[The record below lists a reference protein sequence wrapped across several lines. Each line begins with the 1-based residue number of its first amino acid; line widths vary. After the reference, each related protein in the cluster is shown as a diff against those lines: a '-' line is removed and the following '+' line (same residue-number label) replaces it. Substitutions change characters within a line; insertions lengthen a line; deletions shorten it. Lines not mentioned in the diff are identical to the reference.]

1 MRFATTLHIAVLALA
16 FLQAAP
22 LTEAASYTVHPWEFH
37 NQRRPVQRKT
47 LATDYAELEEYYYQS
62 PQRSIT
68 FALHPLNRRRYYNP
82 RPYTFVGE
90 RGIYGT
96 PPLDA
101 MYEYDRDGGRWSRI
115 EIGTP
120 AKGSECMNYSFHKP
134 NYRVAP
140 FGYKC
145 QD

>member
-1 MRFATTLHIAVLALA
+1 MRFITSLPIAALAIA
-16 FLQAAP
+16 FLQSTSTA
-22 LTEAASYTVHPWEFH
+22 EAASYTVHPWEFH
-37 NQRRPVQRKT
+37 QRRPQQRHT
-47 LATDYAELEEYYYQS
+47 LATDYAELEEFYYQS
-62 PQRSIT
+62 PHRSIT

-82 RPYTFVGE
+82 SPYTFVGA
-90 RGIYGT
+90 RDIYGT
-96 PPLDA
+96 PPLNEI
-101 MYEYDRDGGRWSRI
+101 YEYDGGAGRWSRV
-115 EIGTP
+115 ELGTP

>member
-1 MRFATTLHIAVLALA
+1 MRFTISLPIVALTLI
-16 FLQAAP
+16 FLQAPPIAD
-22 LTEAASYTVHPWEFH
+22 AAAYTVHPWEF
-37 NQRRPVQRKT
+37 NQRRPVERNT
-47 LATDYAELEEYYYQS
+47 LATDYAELEEFYYQS

-82 RPYTFVGE
+82 RPYTFIGE
-90 RGIYGT
+90 RGIYGI

-101 MYEYDRDGGRWSRI
+101 MYEYDRDGGRWTRI
-115 EIGTP
+115 EIGQP
-120 AKGSECMNYSFHKP
+120 AKGVECMNYSFNKP

>member
-1 MRFATTLHIAVLALA
+1 MRSTIVIPVAVLALLS
-16 FLQAAP
+16 LQTIPDAYAA
-22 LTEAASYTVHPWEFH
+22 AYTVHPWEFH
-37 NQRRPVQRKT
+37 QRRPQQRRT
-47 LATDYAELEEYYYQS
+47 LATDYAELDEFYYQS
-62 PQRSIT
+62 PHRSVT

-90 RGIYGT
+90 RGVYGI
-96 PPLDA
+96 PPLNEI
-101 MYEYDRDGGRWSRI
+101 YEYDGGSGRWSRVDVA
-115 EIGTP
+115 TP
-120 AKGSECMNYSFHKP
+120 ARGVECMNYSFNKP